1 MNFQDT
7 HYCPDGWVVSNVGQ
21 EIECVLLG
29 GTNEYVT
36 KVSVEYVRQ
45 VMSVSFVRYSVT
57 KIIVVCYEYVTK
69 VLSILYVR
77 YSVTKAIRV
86 YNE

>member
-1 MNFQDT
+1 M
-7 HYCPDGWVVSNVGQ
+7 
-21 EIECVLLG
+21 
-29 GTNEYVT
+29 
-36 KVSVEYVRQ
+36 EYVRQ

>member
-1 MNFQDT
+1 M
-7 HYCPDGWVVSNVGQ
+7 
-21 EIECVLLG
+21 
-29 GTNEYVT
+29 
-36 KVSVEYVRQ
+36 
-45 VMSVSFVRYSVT
+45 SFVRYSVT
-57 KIIVVCYEYVTK
+57 KIIVVCHEYVTK